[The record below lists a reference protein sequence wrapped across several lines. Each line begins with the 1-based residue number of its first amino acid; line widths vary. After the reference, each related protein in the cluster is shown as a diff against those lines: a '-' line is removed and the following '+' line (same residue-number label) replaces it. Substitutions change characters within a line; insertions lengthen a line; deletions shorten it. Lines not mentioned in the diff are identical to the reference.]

1 MVVGVP
7 AYLFDVA
14 IQASYVDVA
23 EAGVEAEAEA
33 EAELA
38 YTAEVDVE
46 AGGAYTADVRDLA
59 AFGYHW
65 ELILQMSFGDNA
77 CTLRWETQL
86 C

>member
-1 MVVGVP
+1 MVP
-7 AYLFDVA
+7 AYSFDVA

-23 EAGVEAEAEA
+23 GVEA

-38 YTAEVDVE
+38 YTAEVDAE
-46 AGGAYTADVRDLA
+46 AGRAYTADVRDLA

-65 ELILQMSFGDNA
+65 ELNLQMSFGDNA
-77 CTLRWETQL
+77 CTLRWETQQ